1 MKFKVGDKVKVVR
14 NDVHLCAR
22 HAIIGDV
29 GVVKYIDKHIGEG
42 RIRYAVE
49 FEEEDEF
56 RGICLGH
63 CKSKRGYWCCDG
75 MLELV
80 ERKPNECIVI
90 YRKDS
95 DVIALDKRTGEKSIA
110 KCSPD
115 DEFDFNIG
123 AKLAF
128 ERLGEKTYRIVKQN
142 KYEVGDKVK
151 FVDKWNTGTN
161 EDNFGRH
168 DDFLGDILTIED
180 VRIELR
186 TVYYKIKE
194 SNRKESTLKN
204 WWFNDN
210 CIEGKAVEINESDE
224 IKVGDYV
231 KVVDC
236 GKLYPYYHQKVK
248 ELANNNA
255 DVLLKFRY
263 GYVLDD
269 ARGEILLKH
278 NMKVYAKKE
287 DLYLLEDIDGGYILI
302 NELGIEKSE

>member
-1 MKFKVGDKVKVVR
+1 MKIKVGDKVRVVR
-14 NDVHLCAR
+14 NDVNRQAR
-22 HAIIGDV
+22 DAIIGAV
-29 GVVKYIDKHIGEG
+29 GVIKHIDTSVTKLP
-42 RIRYAVE
+42 YAVE
-49 FEEEDEF
+49 FREENTEYNSCF
-56 RGICLGH
+56 GH
-63 CKSKRGYWCCDG
+63 CREKRGYWCCDG

-95 DVIALDKRTGEKSIA
+95 DVIALDKRTGKKAVA

-128 ERLGEKTYRIVKQN
+128 ERLGEKKYRIVKQDE
-142 KYEVGDKVK
+142 YEVGDKVK
-151 FVDKWNTGTN
+151 FVDKWSTGTN
-161 EDNFGRH
+161 EDRFGRH

-180 VRIELR
+180 IKIGL
-186 TVYYKIKE
+186 TTTYYKIKE
-194 SNRKESTLKN
+194 SNRKEWYPKN
-204 WWFNDN
+204 WWFNDK

-236 GKLYPYYHQKVK
+236 GKLYPYYNQKVK

-255 DVLLKFRY
+255 DVLAKFRY
-263 GYVLDD
+263 GDVLED
-269 ARGEILLKH
+269 ANGEKLLKY

-287 DLYLLEDIDGGYILI
+287 DLYLLEDIGGGYILI
-302 NELGIEKSE
+302 GELGIEKCE

>member
-14 NDVHLCAR
+14 NDVEFATR
-22 HAIIGDV
+22 VKNGSVGII
-29 GVVKYIDKHIGEG
+29 KYIDE
-42 RIRYAVE
+42 RSCNSNLPYAVE
-49 FEEEDEF
+49 FEKESFWFNECW
-56 RGICLGH
+56 GY
-63 CKSKRGYWCCDG
+63 CKPDRGYWCCDE

-128 ERLGEKTYRIVKQN
+128 ERLGE
-142 KYEVGDKVK
+142 
-151 FVDKWNTGTN
+151 
-161 EDNFGRH
+161 
-168 DDFLGDILTIED
+168 
-180 VRIELR
+180 
-186 TVYYKIKE
+186 
-194 SNRKESTLKN
+194 
-204 WWFNDN
+204 
-210 CIEGKAVEINESDE
+210 

-236 GKLYPYYHQKVK
+236 GKLYPNYHQKVK
-248 ELANNNA
+248 EIANNNA
-255 DVLLKFRY
+255 DVLTKFRY
-263 GYVLDD
+263 GDVLED
-269 ARGEILLKH
+269 ARGEILLKY

-302 NELGIEKSE
+302 DELGIEKCE

>member
-14 NDVHLCAR
+14 NDVHPYVSN
-22 HAIIGDV
+22 AIIGDV
-29 GVVKYIDKHIGEG
+29 GVVKYIDRSDKKGLP
-42 RIRYAVE
+42 YAVE
-49 FEEEDEF
+49 FEEEDEY

-128 ERLGEKTYRIVKQN
+128 ERLEALEKQ
-142 KYEVGDKVK
+142 DK
-151 FVDKWNTGTN
+151 
-161 EDNFGRH
+161 
-168 DDFLGDILTIED
+168 
-180 VRIELR
+180 
-186 TVYYKIKE
+186 
-194 SNRKESTLKN
+194 
-204 WWFNDN
+204 
-210 CIEGKAVEINESDE
+210 E

-231 KVVDC
+231 KIVDC
-236 GKLYPYYHQKVK
+236 GKLHPYY
-248 ELANNNA
+248 
-255 DVLLKFRY
+255 D
-263 GYVLDD
+263 
-269 ARGEILLKH
+269 
-278 NMKVYAKKE
+278 KKS
-287 DLYLLEDIDGGYILI
+287 
-302 NELGIEKSE
+302 KRACKQ

>member
-14 NDVHLCAR
+14 SDVHSCAS

-29 GVVKYIDKHIGEG
+29 GVVKYINSHSDKKGLP
-42 RIRYAVE
+42 YAVE
-49 FEEEDEF
+49 FEEEDEY
-56 RGICLGH
+56 RGTCLGH

-95 DVIALDKRTGEKSIA
+95 DVIALDKRTGKKSIA

-128 ERLGEKTYRIVKQN
+128 ERLGEKKYRIVKQN
-142 KYEVGDKVK
+142 EYEVGDKVK

-168 DDFLGDILTIED
+168 DDFLGDILT
-180 VRIELR
+180 
-186 TVYYKIKE
+186 
-194 SNRKESTLKN
+194 TLEN
-204 WWFNDN
+204 V
-210 CIEGKAVEINESDE
+210 A
-224 IKVGDYV
+224 
-231 KVVDC
+231 
-236 GKLYPYYHQKVK
+236 L
-248 ELANNNA
+248 
-255 DVLLKFRY
+255 
-263 GYVLDD
+263 
-269 ARGEILLKH
+269 
-278 NMKVYAKKE
+278 
-287 DLYLLEDIDGGYILI
+287 
-302 NELGIEKSE
+302 